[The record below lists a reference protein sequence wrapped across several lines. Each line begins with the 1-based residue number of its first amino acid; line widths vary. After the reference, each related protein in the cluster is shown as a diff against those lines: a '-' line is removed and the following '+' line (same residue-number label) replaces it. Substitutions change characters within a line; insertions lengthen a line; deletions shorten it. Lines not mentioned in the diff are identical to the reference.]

1 MVIGFPTGR
10 HETLAEPRQM
20 PTKIRNFGQRPAP
33 NEHLPIAVAT
43 DKSALKVLGNYAL
56 APC

>member
-43 DKSALKVLGNYAL
+43 DKSALKVLGN
-56 APC
+56 